1 MINLQRK
8 CQISETNPSTHIAIT
23 DTTTNLINSDN
34 SALLQELFC
43 EACSTLY
50 NDILNAI
57 DHQSLRHYLNV
68 SNELRERVQN
78 KRHPTDMKLI
88 SSLIIKK

>member
-1 MINLQRK
+1 MKTETKIFFLLQLQRRW
-8 CQISETNPSTHIAIT
+8 QISETNPSTHIAII
-23 DTTTNLINSDN
+23 DTTTNSDN

-57 DHQSLRHYLNV
+57 DHQS
-68 SNELRERVQN
+68 
-78 KRHPTDMKLI
+78 
-88 SSLIIKK
+88 